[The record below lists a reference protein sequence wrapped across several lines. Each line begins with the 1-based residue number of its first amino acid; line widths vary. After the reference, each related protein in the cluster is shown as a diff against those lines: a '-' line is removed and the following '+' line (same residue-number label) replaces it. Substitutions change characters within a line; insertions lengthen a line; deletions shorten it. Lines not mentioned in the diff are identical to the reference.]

1 MLGPYASKSGRRTEV
16 PKSMFMGI
24 CILSVI
30 VRVLEVLGK
39 DHVVCIQV
47 SYFAVPLTQVS
58 YFAVPLTRIKTNEID
73 TAWVLY
79 QLCFREP
86 TSYPDKYR
94 RIWLERAPIS
104 GCSIEDTAW

>member
-47 SYFAVPLTQVS
+47 SYLLSPLPRYPILLS
-58 YFAVPLTRIKTNEID
+58 PL
-73 TAWVLY
+73 
-79 QLCFREP
+79 P
-86 TSYPDKYR
+86 
-94 RIWLERAPIS
+94 
-104 GCSIEDTAW
+104 G